1 MGAGTAV
8 SLSLVPRRYATENI
22 FLPLHTFW
30 TKENKSQASHGPSL
44 LFSFHLNFL
53 LSFPLL
59 WSFFYSLNMI
69 IYPQAFYL
77 NSFIPLSPWFHCK
90 CFHPQV
96 AGITVWHKQRDLF
109 FSPEDKFINKY
120 LLALIQ
126 QLINV
131 RALRRLASW
140 VYWPVPHGH
149 KIVAAA
155 PNYAAAF
162 RGIKH
167 FSTWGRQILFI
178 CLPLN
183 M

>member
-1 MGAGTAV
+1 MQQKIFSYPCILSELKRIKARQAMV
-8 SLSLVPRRYATENI
+8 PLFSSLSISTSYYHFHSSE
-22 FLPLHTFW
+22 
-30 TKENKSQASHGPSL
+30 ASFTS
-44 LFSFHLNFL
+44 
-53 LSFPLL
+53 
-59 WSFFYSLNMI
+59 WNMI

-77 NSFIPLSPWFHCK
+77 NSFMPLSPWFHFK